1 MNIGQRI
8 KERRREL
15 HMSADKLAELIGKDR
30 STIFRYEKGD
40 IENLPLDVLE
50 PIAAALH
57 TTPQYLM
64 GWVDKEVSQ
73 KNGVLTDIFQQLMKD
88 DALTVIVQQIIEDD
102 ALADTVMQLKSDEEL
117 HRVVRLIA
125 KLDAKKRQAFM
136 SVLNAFLAIDE

>member
-50 PIAAALH
+50 PIAAALC

-73 KNGVLTDIFQQLMKD
+73 KNGALADIFEQLMKD
-88 DALTVIVQQIIEDD
+88 DALTDIVQQLTKDD
-102 ALADTVMQLKSDEEL
+102 VLANTVRRLREDEEL
-117 HRVVRLIA
+117 LAWVA
-125 KLDAKKRQAFM
+125 KLIDLSAEKRQALTP
-136 SVLNAFLAIDE
+136 VIDAFLAVYK